1 MYRDLRHWL
10 SCFEECGELKRVDG
24 VSCDLEMSG
33 VWEIL
38 AREGKGPIPA
48 LLFDNIPAYPKGY
61 RTLFGLLA
69 SPSRLA
75 MCLGLSQEQ
84 GSRLSLVKSWRT
96 KMGNLQPLPPKV
108 VASGPVKAH
117 VLTGDE
123 IDLSR
128 FPAPRFHELDGGRYI
143 GTCHGVIIQD
153 PDSGWVNVGTY
164 RVMVVDRGRLALH
177 MVETQHGRILWDKMC
192 NKRRQP
198 MPVAIAI
205 GMEPA
210 LWFASSVR
218 LPWGISEYDY
228 AGGIQGEP
236 VEVMPGPC
244 LGLPIPAHAEIVIEG
259 ECLPGE
265 LTDEGPF
272 GESLGYYA
280 NLGLSPVPEPT
291 VRVKA
296 ILFRDDPILTCAHPS
311 KPPHDYGLMGNIRH
325 AARIWDILEKSGVPG
340 IAGVW
345 CHEIAG
351 GALFTVISIQQV
363 YAGQSKQAGLIAS
376 QLANT
381 GRYTVVVDD
390 DIDPSSLNDVIWALA
405 TRSDPERSIEILRYC
420 PTTSADPAV
429 SPREKRKTKLAPKP
443 LYSSRAVIDACR
455 PYEWKDE
462 FYPVAQVSNELRLQ
476 LLDKWGHLFKE
487 FLPDA

>member
-10 SCFEECGELKRVDG
+10 SCFEECGELKRVEG
-24 VSCDLEMSG
+24 VPCDLEMSG
-33 VWEIL
+33 IAEIL

-48 LLFDNIPAYPKGY
+48 ILFDDIPGYPKGY

-75 MCLGLSQEQ
+75 LCLGVSLEP
-84 GSRLSLVKSWRT
+84 GSRLSLVKSWRA
-96 KMGNLQPLPPKV
+96 KMSTLSLLPPKA
-108 VASGPVKAH
+108 VAAGPVKSH
-117 VLTGDE
+117 VLTGAE

-143 GTCHGVIIQD
+143 GTCDGVIMQD

-164 RVMVVDRGRLALH
+164 RVMVVDRERLALH
-177 MVETQHGRILWDKMC
+177 MVEPQHGRILLDKKYS
-192 NKRRQP
+192 KRGRA

-205 GMEPA
+205 GMELA
-210 LWFASSVR
+210 LWLASSIR
-218 LPWGISEYDY
+218 LPWGVSEYDY

-236 VEVMPGPC
+236 VEVMAGPWSR
-244 LGLPIPAHAEIVIEG
+244 LPIPAHAEIVIEG

-280 NLGLSPVPEPT
+280 NLGLSPVPEPV

-311 KPPHDYGLMGNIRH
+311 KPPHDYGLIGNTFQ
-325 AARIWDILEKSGVPG
+325 AVRIWDILEKSGVPG

-376 QLANT
+376 QLPNT

-390 DIDPSSLNDVIWALA
+390 DINPSSLNDVIWAMA
-405 TRSDPERSIEILRYC
+405 TRSDPERSIEILRHC
-420 PTTSADPAV
+420 RTTSADPAV
-429 SPREKRKTKLAPKP
+429 SPQEKRKTKLAPKP

-455 PYEWKDE
+455 PYDWKDE
-462 FYPVAQVSNELRLQ
+462 FYPVAQVSNELRLR
-476 LLDKWGHLFKE
+476 LLDKWGPLFKE
-487 FLPDA
+487 FLPSA